1 MDFYRKAVQ
10 CTYID
15 LAKGTI
21 DRGIIGTPQGGTMSP
36 ILSNIML
43 HELDHWI
50 SEEYI
55 KPSRDSGKTSKP
67 NPEYKKIHT
76 RISNLR
82 QYFSYNYRYKA
93 SLTPQ
98 QEAERLTEIKS
109 LEKERAKLRST
120 IPAEGY
126 RVYYVRYADDFLIG
140 VNGTY
145 DQAVKIRTAVG
156 KYLKKELNLEL
167 NMEKTHITNAVK
179 GRAKFLGAEV
189 RILGSRNYDQK
200 RTQRRTSTTRKV
212 RARVPSSNIGLFAPI
227 ETIAKRLADQDMC
240 KILN

>member
-10 CTYID
+10 CTYVD

-21 DRGIIGTPQGGTMSP
+21 DRGIVGTPQGGTMSP

-50 SEEYI
+50 SKEYVI
-55 KPSRDSGKTSKP
+55 PSKDSGNTSKP
-67 NPEYKKIHT
+67 NPEYKKVHT

-82 QYFSYNYRYKA
+82 QYFSPSYRYKR

-98 QEAERLTEIKS
+98 QEADRLAEIKS
-109 LEKERAKLRST
+109 LEKVRAKIRSS

-145 DQAVKIRTAVG
+145 DQADKIRTAIG
-156 KYLKKELNLEL
+156 KFLRKKLNLEL
-167 NMEKTHITNAVK
+167 NMEKTHITNAKK
-179 GRAKFLGAEV
+179 GRAKFLGAEI
-189 RILGSRNYDQK
+189 RILSSRNHDQK
-200 RTQRRTSTTRKV
+200 RTLRRTSTTRK
-212 RARVPSSNIGLFAPI
+212 ARTRVSSGNIGIFAPI
-227 ETIAKRLADQDMC
+227 ETITKRLADQGMC